1 VSFTLTRG
9 FTWDNKFHVSVC
21 GDHELGAIQGIVS
34 AWCDPNS
41 PQRVD
46 LVLTSGG
53 TGFGVRDFTPEAIR
67 PILHRYRTL
76 RL

>member
-1 VSFTLTRG
+1 VSA
-9 FTWDNKFHVSVC
+9 C
-21 GDHELGAIQGIVS
+21 GDHQLGAIQGVVT

-41 PQRVD
+41 SQRVD

-67 PILHRYRTL
+67 PILHRYDGE
-76 RL
+76 

>member
-1 VSFTLTRG
+1 VG
-9 FTWDNKFHVSVC
+9 GNYQ
-21 GDHELGAIQGIVS
+21 LGAIQSIVT
-34 AWCDPNS
+34 AWSDPDS

-67 PILHRYRTL
+67 PILHRYGKGQLFDHTL